1 MRSIESMPQILTD
14 LFPTFFKQMSLI
26 IYSIL
31 SIYIFIIMG
40 FLSKMSFKEKIDDK
54 TITLI
59 NVYFLQVFL
68 TFWGLLLRPVD
79 ITLLYAPS
87 AYLLIVLIV
96 LFLSIFVARKLFSDQ
111 KERSIATVAAIIGN
125 TGNLGIPLN
134 IAIFGEDSI
143 PYTTIVNLVNVFVVY
158 TFGVYY
164 YSRGN
169 FDVKTS
175 LLNIVKI
182 PILWAAIIAII
193 LSINGYKPSKTIENM
208 LMMGAYASITMQLF
222 LFGIYLHGTK
232 IKEISR
238 SLFTLVTSV
247 KFLLL
252 PLVAFVVLLP
262 LGLSP
267 MIKGI
272 IFIELMMPLAIAN
285 VNLASLYDCLP
296 RVTTALVFTSS
307 VMFLGVIFVATKIIG
322 YF

>member
-1 MRSIESMPQILTD
+1 
-14 LFPTFFKQMSLI
+14 
-26 IYSIL
+26 
-31 SIYIFIIMG
+31 MG

-68 TFWGLLLRPVD
+68 TFWGLLLKPVD
-79 ITLLYAPS
+79 ISLLYAPS
-87 AYLLIVLIV
+87 AYFVIVLLV
-96 LFLSIFVARKLFSDQ
+96 FFVSIIVARKLFLNQ

-125 TGNLGIPLN
+125 TGNLGIPIN
-134 IAIFGEDSI
+134 IAIFGEASI

-158 TFGVYY
+158 SFGVYY

-182 PILWAAIIAII
+182 PILWAAIAAII
-193 LSINGYKPSKTIENM
+193 LSISGYKPSKVIENM

-222 LFGIYLHGTK
+222 LFGIYLYGTK
-232 IKEISR
+232 IKEIDKT
-238 SLFTLVTSV
+238 LFSLVTII
-247 KFLLL
+247 KFIIL
-252 PLVAFVVLLP
+252 PLLAFGVLYP
-262 LGLSP
+262 LDLSP

-272 IFIELMMPLAIAN
+272 VFIELIMPLAIAN
-285 VNLASLYDCLP
+285 VNLASLYDCAP
-296 RVTTALVFTSS
+296 RVVTALVFISS